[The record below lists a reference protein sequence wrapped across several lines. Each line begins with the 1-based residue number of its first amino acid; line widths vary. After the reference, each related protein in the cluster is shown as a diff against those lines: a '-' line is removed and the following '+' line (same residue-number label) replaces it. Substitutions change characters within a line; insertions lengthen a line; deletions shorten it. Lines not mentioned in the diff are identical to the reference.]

1 MHVLWDDDEYNFTD
15 VPPSGEYLPVSLWYV
30 VMPSKRTDR
39 Y

>member
-1 MHVLWDDDEYNFTD
+1 MDVLWDDDEYKFTD
-15 VPPSGEYLPVSLWYV
+15 VPPSSENLPVSLRDA